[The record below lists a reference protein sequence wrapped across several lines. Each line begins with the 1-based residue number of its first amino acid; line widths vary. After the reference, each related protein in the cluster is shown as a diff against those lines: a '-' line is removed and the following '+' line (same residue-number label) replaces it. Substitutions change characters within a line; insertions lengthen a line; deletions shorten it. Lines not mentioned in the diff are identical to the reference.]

1 MSGSA
6 AARKVFPKS
15 DSWEIDDP
23 SSASS
28 RVVFETSASYQR
40 REAVNWLLVAQRK
53 RDARERREASD
64 PGTTTVISSVDS
76 SSAVPPPS
84 SNTLFALGVIA
95 ALIGAAMWLIGT
107 ISQSDVLSIIGSVSV
122 GVGLIA
128 VALFVMDD
136 GSSVSLK
143 P

>member
-15 DSWEIDDP
+15 DFWDIDDP

-28 RVVFETSASYQR
+28 RTIFEASTSYQR
-40 REAVNWLLVAQRK
+40 REVVNWLLVAQRK

-64 PGTTTVISSVDS
+64 PSAITITSSVDDAS
-76 SSAVPPPS
+76 VVPPS
-84 SNTLFALGVIA
+84 SGNTLFAIGVIA
-95 ALIGAAMWLIGT
+95 ALIGAALCLTGT
-107 ISQSDVLSIIGSVSV
+107 IFQSDILSIIGSVSV

-136 GSSVSLK
+136 GSSASLK